1 MEDRENIDEILEDE
15 EIDGSNEPAA
25 EDEPEADEPE
35 VAGEGEDDG
44 GEDGEDQ
51 NGEGEVAPK
60 AEPPKKSQRE
70 LELEGELAEEREKN
84 SKAAADLDRLMK
96 ALGYDDVDSY
106 LAEQEGISREEFIEK
121 RRDAEILAQAKAQAS
136 SAKYER
142 MMAEDLAALKS
153 AGLIDSTVQSIRDI
167 ENVKRFAELRD
178 LGLSAVEAYR
188 AASGTKLDSRIEQR
202 ARRAATGK
210 EHLTTPKSRG
220 SAGHGSTMS
229 RSERAYYR
237 ELLGT
242 DDDKAIEAAYKRA
255 KGQ

>member
-1 MEDRENIDEILEDE
+1 MDVRENIDEILEDE
-15 EIDGSNEPAA
+15 EIDGSDELTA
-25 EDEPEADEPE
+25 EDEPETDEPE

-44 GEDGEDQ
+44 EEGEDQ
-51 NGEGEVAPK
+51 DGEGEAAPDRI
-60 AEPPKKSQRE
+60 SE
-70 LELEGELAEEREKN
+70 LETQLAEEREK
-84 SKAAADLDRLMK
+84 SGKTDADLKRLLK
-96 ALGYDDVDSY
+96 ALGFEDVDSY
-106 LAEQEGISREEFIEK
+106 LADQEGISREELIEK
-121 RRDAEILAQAKAQAS
+121 RRDAEILAQAKAQANT
-136 SAKYER
+136 AKYEK
-142 MMAEDLAALKS
+142 MMAQDLADLKS
-153 AGLIDSTVQSIRDI
+153 EGLIDSTVQSIREI

-188 AASGTKLDSRIEQR
+188 AASGKKLDARIEQK
-202 ARRAATGK
+202 ARHVATGK

-229 RSERAYYR
+229 RSEKAYYR

>member
-1 MEDRENIDEILEDE
+1 MDDRENIDEILEDE
-15 EIDGSNEPAA
+15 EIDEADEPAA
-25 EDEPEADEPE
+25 ENEPEADDPE
-35 VAGEGEDDG
+35 VAGEGEDNG
-44 GEDGEDQ
+44 GEEGEDQ
-51 NGEGEVAPK
+51 DGEGEAAPDRI
-60 AEPPKKSQRE
+60 SE
-70 LELEGELAEEREKN
+70 LETQLAEEREK
-84 SKAAADLDRLMK
+84 SGKTDADLKRLLK
-96 ALGYDDVDSY
+96 ALGFEDVDSY
-106 LAEQEGISREEFIEK
+106 LAEQEGVSREEFIEK

-188 AASGTKLDSRIEQR
+188 AASGTKLDTRIEQR
-202 ARRAATGK
+202 ARHVATGK

-220 SAGHGSTMS
+220 SSGHGSTMS
-229 RSERAYYR
+229 RSEKAYYR